1 VIVVQRVV
9 TEWSKRSRGGDAA
22 RRRAAVPRAYP
33 LPNGR
38 GAVAGPGPA
47 VLVHQ
52 IMAREEND
60 FAPQEAA
67 RIHELLPPTDILHR
81 EHIAGVFLRSDGD
94 RVVVIGCPDPRG
106 APERFGHPR
115 TLFALGRGEHSAWL
129 VNFRFTDR
137 TGAWYYQHW
146 SVNVAHVEAPP
157 AADLFLWTTPT
168 RIVDEREYLR

>member
-1 VIVVQRVV
+1 MIVVQRVV
-9 TEWSKRSRGGDAA
+9 TEWSKRSRGGETA
-22 RRRAAVPRAYP
+22 RRRAGVPRAYP
-33 LPNGR
+33 LPSTM
-38 GAVAGPGPA
+38 PGPA

-67 RIHELLPPTDILHR
+67 RTHDVLPPADILHR
-81 EHIAGVFLRSDGD
+81 EHIGGVFLRPDGD

-115 TLFALGRGEHSAWL
+115 TLFTLGRGEHSAWL
-129 VNFRFTDR
+129 VNFRFTDQ

-146 SVNVAHVEAPP
+146 SVNVAHADAPP
-157 AADLFLWTTPT
+157 AADLFLRATPA